1 MAGVQMNSFRMW
13 MIGLLAPEKLLHGAA
28 LARKDNHEAHRLAT
42 YDAMLSKA
50 VDLAWAGHDVELRCT
65 NSGWVEFRSKP
76 TPNTT
81 GTLNMVAIN
90 ENR

>member
-1 MAGVQMNSFRMW
+1 MMVNFRTW
-13 MIGLLAPEKLLHGAA
+13 MIGLLAPEKILHSVA
-28 LARKDNHEAHRLAT
+28 LARADNHEANRLAT
-42 YDAMLSKA
+42 YDAMLTKA

-76 TPNTT
+76 TPHTT
-81 GTLNMVAIN
+81 GTLNRVAIN